1 VSPCLGGQ
9 SLDAL
14 ALTPKYDFDLKSLN
28 SPESMTT
35 NLMHRVTFTSKFE
48 IDQENKTM
56 KKTIL
61 TFGLISGGIMA
72 VMMFATLPFTDSA
85 WLQSHSMF
93 IGYTTMVL
101 SFMLVFF
108 GIRSYREN
116 IGGGTITFGRAFA
129 VGILITLI
137 SSVLYVVTWEI
148 MYFGVPSFGERFMTM
163 CVAHIKN
170 SGASPEAIQ
179 TQLNQLKYL
188 DNPFINAAMT
198 FAEPFPVG
206 LIITLISAAILRK
219 KTKAL
224 SDGSPATVE
233 A

>member
-1 VSPCLGGQ
+1 MGDSYRCR
-9 SLDAL
+9 A
-14 ALTPKYDFDLKSLN
+14 N

-35 NLMHRVTFTSKFE
+35 NRARPGYAYARNLKTY
-48 IDQENKTM
+48 QENQTM
-56 KKTIL
+56 KKTVL
-61 TFGLISGGIMA
+61 TFGLISGAIMA

-116 IGGGTITFGRAFA
+116 KGGGTITFGRAFA
-129 VGILITLI
+129 IGILITLI
-137 SSVLYVVTWEI
+137 SSVLYVVTWET
-148 MYFGVPSFGERFMTM
+148 MYSGVPSFGEKFMTM

-179 TQLNQLKYL
+179 TELNQLKYL

-206 LIITLISAAILRK
+206 LIITLNSALILRK
-219 KTKAL
+219 KVKPQA
-224 SDGSPATVE
+224 SASPVTVE

>member
-1 VSPCLGGQ
+1 
-9 SLDAL
+9 
-14 ALTPKYDFDLKSLN
+14 
-28 SPESMTT
+28 
-35 NLMHRVTFTSKFE
+35 
-48 IDQENKTM
+48 M

-61 TFGLISGGIMA
+61 TFGLISGGMMT

-85 WLQSHSMF
+85 WLQSHSMLV
-93 IGYTTMVL
+93 GYTTIVL

-179 TQLNQLKYL
+179 AQINQLKYL
-188 DNPFINAAMT
+188 DNPFINAALT
-198 FAEPFPVG
+198 FTEPFPIG
-206 LIITLISAAILRK
+206 LIVTLVSAAILRRK
-219 KTKAL
+219 NNRQ
-224 SDGSPATVE
+224 SYESPATT
-233 A
+233 

>member
-1 VSPCLGGQ
+1 
-9 SLDAL
+9 
-14 ALTPKYDFDLKSLN
+14 
-28 SPESMTT
+28 
-35 NLMHRVTFTSKFE
+35 
-48 IDQENKTM
+48 M
-56 KKTIL
+56 KKTVL
-61 TFGLISGGIMA
+61 TFGVISGA
-72 VMMFATLPFTDSA
+72 VMAAMMLATLPFTDSP
-85 WLQSHSMF
+85 WLQSHSMV
-93 IGYTTMVL
+93 IGYATMVL

-116 IGGGTITFGRAFA
+116 VGGTITFGRAFA

-137 SSVLYVVTWEI
+137 SSVLYVITWEI
-148 MYFGVPSFGERFMTM
+148 MYFGIPSFGERFMTM

-170 SGASPEAIQ
+170 SGASPQAIQ

-219 KTKAL
+219 KTKEQSGA
-224 SDGSPATVE
+224 SPATVE

>member
-1 VSPCLGGQ
+1 
-9 SLDAL
+9 
-14 ALTPKYDFDLKSLN
+14 
-28 SPESMTT
+28 
-35 NLMHRVTFTSKFE
+35 
-48 IDQENKTM
+48 M
-56 KKTIL
+56 KKTVL
-61 TFGLISGGIMA
+61 TFGLISGGMMA
-72 VMMFATLPFTDSA
+72 AMMLGTLPFTSSA
-85 WLQSHSMF
+85 WLQAHSMV

-148 MYFGVPSFGERFMTM
+148 MYFGIPSFGEKFMTM
-163 CVAHIKN
+163 CVAHIKS

-179 TQLNQLKYL
+179 TELNQLKYL
-188 DNPFINAAMT
+188 NNPLINAALT
-198 FAEPFPVG
+198 FTEPFPVG
-206 LIITLISAAILRK
+206 LIITLVSALILRK
-219 KTKAL
+219 KSQAQPN
-224 SDGSPATVE
+224 GSPARAE

>member
-1 VSPCLGGQ
+1 
-9 SLDAL
+9 
-14 ALTPKYDFDLKSLN
+14 
-28 SPESMTT
+28 
-35 NLMHRVTFTSKFE
+35 
-48 IDQENKTM
+48 M
-56 KKTIL
+56 KKTVL
-61 TFGLISGGIMA
+61 TFGLISGAIMTA
-72 VMMFATLPFTDSA
+72 MMFATLPFTNSA
-85 WLQSHSMF
+85 WLQAHSMV

-129 VGILITLI
+129 IGILITLI

-148 MYFGVPSFGERFMTM
+148 MYFGVPSFGEKFMTM

-179 TQLNQLKYL
+179 TELNQLQYL
-188 DNPFINAAMT
+188 NNPFINAALT
-198 FAEPFPVG
+198 FTEPFPVG
-206 LIITLISAAILRK
+206 LIITLVSALILRRK
-219 KTKAL
+219 MKPQAG
-224 SDGSPATVE
+224 GSPATVE

>member
-1 VSPCLGGQ
+1 MISILKPEF
-9 SLDAL
+9 
-14 ALTPKYDFDLKSLN
+14 TRKYDDKPRRPGYAYAGNLK
-28 SPESMTT
+28 TY
-35 NLMHRVTFTSKFE
+35 
-48 IDQENKTM
+48 QENQTM
-56 KKTIL
+56 KKTVL
-61 TFGLISGGIMA
+61 TFGLISGAIMA
-72 VMMFATLPFTDSA
+72 ALMFATLPFTDSA

-93 IGYTTMVL
+93 IGYTAMVL

-116 IGGGTITFGRAFA
+116 VGGGTITFGRAFA
-129 VGILITLI
+129 VGILISLI
-137 SSVLYVVTWEI
+137 SSVLYVITWEI
-148 MYFGVPSFGERFMTM
+148 MYFGIPSFGERFMTM

-198 FAEPFPVG
+198 FTEPFPVG
-206 LIITLISAAILRK
+206 LIITLISAAVLRK
-219 KTKAL
+219 KMKSQAG
-224 SDGSPATVE
+224 GSPAIVE

>member
-1 VSPCLGGQ
+1 
-9 SLDAL
+9 
-14 ALTPKYDFDLKSLN
+14 LK
-28 SPESMTT
+28 TY
-35 NLMHRVTFTSKFE
+35 
-48 IDQENKTM
+48 QENQTM
-56 KKTIL
+56 KKTVL
-61 TFGLISGGIMA
+61 TFGLISGAIMTA
-72 VMMFATLPFTDSA
+72 MMFGTLPFTDSA
-85 WLQSHSMF
+85 WLQSHSMV

-137 SSVLYVVTWEI
+137 SSVVYVVTWEI

-188 DNPFINAAMT
+188 DNPFINAALT
-198 FAEPFPVG
+198 FTEPFPVG
-206 LIITLISAAILRK
+206 LIITLVSALILRRK
-219 KTKAL
+219 SKPQTG
-224 SDGSPATVE
+224 GSPVTAE
-233 A
+233 G

>member
-1 VSPCLGGQ
+1 LRP
-9 SLDAL
+9 
-14 ALTPKYDFDLKSLN
+14 
-28 SPESMTT
+28 
-35 NLMHRVTFTSKFE
+35 KFE
-48 IDQENKTM
+48 IDQENKAM

-108 GIRSYREN
+108 GVRSYRED

-129 VGILITLI
+129 LGILITLI

-148 MYFGVPSFGERFMTM
+148 MYFGVPSFGEKFMTM

-170 SGASPEAIQ
+170 SGVSPEAIQ
-179 TQLNQLKYL
+179 TQLNQLRYL
-188 DNPFINAAMT
+188 DNPFINAAIT
-198 FAEPFPVG
+198 FVEPFPVG
-206 LIITLISAAILRK
+206 LVITLVSALILRK
-219 KTKAL
+219 KDKRQP
-224 SDGSPATVE
+224 DGSPATVE

>member
-1 VSPCLGGQ
+1 MDDSHGCR
-9 SLDAL
+9 AKF
-14 ALTPKYDFDLKSLN
+14 TRKYDDEPSRPGYVYARNLK
-28 SPESMTT
+28 TY
-35 NLMHRVTFTSKFE
+35 
-48 IDQENKTM
+48 QEKSTM
-56 KKTIL
+56 KKTVLI
-61 TFGLISGGIMA
+61 FGLISGAIMA
-72 VMMFATLPFTDSA
+72 AMMFATLPFTDSA

-129 VGILITLI
+129 IGILITLI

-148 MYFGVPSFGERFMTM
+148 MYFGIPSFGEKFMTM
-163 CVAHIKN
+163 CVAHVKN

-198 FAEPFPVG
+198 FTEPFPVG
-206 LIITLISAAILRK
+206 LIITLVSALILRK
-219 KTKAL
+219 KMKPQAG
-224 SDGSPATVE
+224 GSPATVE